1 MFLGG
6 TCQEYY
12 LASAWVE
19 RMHDVRLDASDIK
32 MRSLNTPPP
41 MNALMM
47 LHDEPLLCVT
57 SFAWRDETLYVTLPR

>member
-19 RMHDVRLDASDIK
+19 RMYDVRLDASDIK
-32 MRSLNTPPP
+32 MRSPEYTTSYEC
-41 MNALMM
+41 A
-47 LHDEPLLCVT
+47 HDA
-57 SFAWRDETLYVTLPR
+57 S